1 MRTDEDLNNGYAF
14 IEFESKE
21 VCAKAIH
28 YCKRE
33 TFRGER
39 FSASFVRDSI
49 QKDQEDD
56 NGTSHDDTKPMYLK
70 DFTDDELRLKLV
82 KLAEVAKKNPVQAQL
97 LLQQNKSFTYA
108 LLEAEYKQ
116 GMLINAVPGMDMLL
130 DLEKV

>member
-1 MRTDEDLNNGYAF
+1 MRTDEELNNGYAF

-21 VCAKAIH
+21 VCVNAIH

-39 FSASFVRDSI
+39 FSVSFVRDSV
-49 QKDQEDD
+49 QKDQEDE

-70 DFTDDELRLKLV
+70 DFADDELRIKLM

-116 GMLINAVPGMDMLL
+116 GMLINAVPGMDVLL